1 MFSQIN
7 NSKEAIRNRM
17 LKHALNFWNIKNTED
32 LDPVVKLLL
41 EALSTEL
48 YNLGNEIRDS
58 ESRLLEKAAHLLA
71 PDFLTCPIPAHAILH
86 AIPVEPREALSETA
100 HFYLKKKANAAQEDE
115 QPKSMDVF
123 FTPVGKLQLHNVN
136 IVTQCTGSSLMQY
149 DNTLNKQIVAQ
160 TGNSRNIKNHELWLG
175 LSVDTGLKEIE
186 KLSFQ
191 FEWKNPE
198 FQFAR
203 QNFQLLF
210 MLRWYLNDTELEA
223 SPGLAWE
230 EENEAAGGQL
240 SSDHDLLTQ
249 IENDVKN
256 LYGPRFVTLSLAG
269 VTDLQNIISEYP
281 ASFKELFNEETLQK
295 MNHKLLWLKLVFPQS
310 VPQAALDEL
319 FVYTNTFPVMNRQ
332 LNDMRYRLRGGSNII
347 PLKAA
352 NQSQFLAV
360 RSLSTDKNLYAIT
373 PFLKGE
379 EELGTFTVRSGGVE
393 RFDGRNANEFISYLL
408 ELLRTESAAFAAY
421 GNDFISYTLKELQ
434 QRISIIEQKSK
445 SVTMD
450 AGEIPHYIIAK
461 PFEGNDMM
469 YVEYWTTFAE
479 EGNHIRSGS
488 RLQEYN
494 SVGVKPDSLFL
505 LTTTTGGKNR
515 LKQEE
520 RVNAFRYGLMT
531 RNRIVTRDDIRN
543 FCFYELGNRLQ
554 KVTIE
559 KGFEISPLLQQ
570 GFRRTIDVEITLK
583 KNETPDPNERQLL
596 AEQLYSKLKSRSGMS
611 NNYRV
616 MIKS

>member
-1 MFSQIN
+1 MLSQIN

-48 YNLGNEIRDS
+48 YNLGNEIKDT
-58 ESRLLEKAAHLLA
+58 ESRLLEKAAQLLA
-71 PDFLTCPIPAHAILH
+71 PDLLTCPIPAHAILH
-86 AIPVEPREALSETA
+86 AIPVEPREVLTEVA
-100 HFYLKKKANAAQEDE
+100 HFYLKKKITSSQEEE
-115 QPKSMDVF
+115 QQKNMDVF
-123 FTPVGKLQLHNVN
+123 FTPVGKHVLYNVN
-136 IVTQCTGSSLMQY
+136 VICQGAGSNLFGY
-149 DNTLNKQIVAQ
+149 DDTLNKQGIAQ
-160 TGNSRNIKNHELWLG
+160 AGNSGGLKNHEMWLG
-175 LSVDTGLKEIE
+175 LSVDAGLSEMAQ
-186 KLSFQ
+186 LSFQ

-203 QNFQLLF
+203 HNFQLLS
-210 MLRWYLNDTELEA
+210 MLKWYILDKELEA
-223 SPGLAWE
+223 FAGLESE
-230 EENEAAGGQL
+230 EEVQAPMPKL
-240 SSDHDLLTQ
+240 TSDHDILTQ
-249 IENDVKN
+249 IEQDVKD
-256 LYGPRFVTLSLAG
+256 LYNSRYVTLSLAG
-269 VTDLQNIISEYP
+269 LPKLQSLLTEYP
-281 ASFKELFNEETLQK
+281 LVFKEVFNEQVLQK
-295 MNHKLLWLKLVFPQS
+295 FNTKLLWIKVVFPQFI
-310 VPQAALDEL
+310 PQSALDDL

-332 LNDMRYRLRGGSNII
+332 LNDMRYRLKGGSNII

-360 RSLSTDKNLYAIT
+360 RSLANDKSQYTIT

-445 SVTMD
+445 TVAQD
-450 AGEIPHYIIAK
+450 AGEIPHYIMVK
-461 PFEGNDMM
+461 PMEGNDMM

-479 EGNHIRSGS
+479 AGNHIRSGS

-494 SVGVKPDSLFL
+494 SVGIKPDSLFL
-505 LTTTTGGKNR
+505 LTTSTGGKDR

-543 FCFYELGNRLQ
+543 FCYYELSNRLQ

-559 KGFEISPLLQQ
+559 MGFEISPLQQQ

-583 KNETPDPNERQLL
+583 KNEVTDPNERQLL
-596 AEQLYSKLKSRSGMS
+596 TEQLHSKLKGRSGMS
-611 NNYRV
+611 NHYRV
-616 MIKS
+616 IIKE